1 MILDLALSS
10 IEIYEQFTSLIHK
23 ETIDFVYI
31 WNGRRP
37 VSGAVVYAALS
48 TSTNFITHIVGSRL
62 GDIFV
67 NNGPY
72 IHHLKS
78 HHSYINDLEK
88 TYSKDSNSFFSCQ
101 VFDNGVKYFEAQ
113 RLPSRHTSTGQWNFA
128 DQFTREYKHTSSKPI
143 LAIFMSTLWEKMGL
157 DDYDP
162 FFYEDELSGLAKILD
177 EDILLSYF
185 TIVIRLHPYSFNV
198 GPHEKSLLERMIS
211 KFKNKEGI
219 EFILPSSSIS
229 SYSLLRK
236 SDIVLSF
243 GSTIGIEAVYSKK
256 PSILLGPA
264 LYQCLGCNVIPSSHD
279 DLIHILVEEYECV
292 DLDRSFKSAIV
303 YGAYEYRRKHIPF
316 SSLSLKD
323 SDFFY
328 RKARLFP
335 RRLVISQFLKKA
347 ILKLYGICLSRVG
360 SFIAT
365 VRSYWLLFVK

>member
-1 MILDLALSS
+1 MDLALSS

-37 VSGAVVYAALS
+37 VSGAVVCYTALS

-279 DLIHILVEEYECV
+279 DLIHILVDKQYECV

-303 YGAYEYRRKHIPF
+303 YVLTNTDANIYPF
-316 SSLSLKD
+316 SLYLLRIVIFFTEKHAFSL
-323 SDFFY
+323 
-328 RKARLFP
+328 
-335 RRLVISQFLKKA
+335 
-347 ILKLYGICLSRVG
+347 GG
-360 SFIAT
+360 
-365 VRSYWLLFVK
+365 LL